1 MMKIKHNVALLMIAL
16 FIAACGTLAT
26 LTPVSTP
33 IEGTELT
40 AEAYYREGMRLLVT
54 PDYYRGPEK
63 IRQAIA
69 LAPNVAK
76 YHFQLGMEAFIRNQD
91 NPDFALSYFD
101 RAIELDP
108 AYGSAYLYRGHLLYD
123 LLNDPDAA
131 FESYQKAQMLNSHDI
146 QMYRNI
152 GQIYEARG
160 EIDNAIAVYQR
171 GAETGMSGEILY
183 EPRIKLLL
191 EQRRYE
197 EAEADAHILIE
208 NRYYIKPETEWFLLG
223 QALEGQGRTDE
234 AVEAYTQHIELAEA
248 EPNPIAVEFVK
259 EHS

>member
-1 MMKIKHNVALLMIAL
+1 MMRIKVNVALLVVAL
-16 FIAACGTLAT
+16 LVASCGTLAT

-33 IEGTELT
+33 IEGAELT
-40 AEAYYREGMRLLVT
+40 ADAYYWEGIALLNT

-63 IRQAIA
+63 LRQAIA

-76 YHFQLGMEAFIRNQD
+76 YHFQLGMEAFIRNRD
-91 NPDFALSYFD
+91 NPDFALSYFN

-108 AYGSAYLYRGHLLYD
+108 AYGEAYLYRGHLEYELLYD
-123 LLNDPDAA
+123 EDAA
-131 FESYQKAQMLNSHDI
+131 LESYQKAQMLSTHDI

-160 EIDNAIAVYQR
+160 EIDNAIEIYKQ

-191 EQRRYE
+191 EQGRYE
-197 EAEADAHILIE
+197 EAEADARILIE
-208 NRYYIKPETEWFLLG
+208 NRYYIKPEADWLLLG
-223 QALEGQGRTDE
+223 QALEGQGRTAE

-248 EPNPIAVEFVK
+248 EPNPIAVEFVN